1 MDWRSKLRV
10 DPIPYLLGSDDEALR
25 FQVRRDLLGEPGL
38 REQASWLMPEVRA
51 LVSKQQDDGTW
62 RYPGKRSGE
71 ILGEDYEF
79 LQTFK
84 VLSLLVECY
93 SMDRSHGSIARA
105 AEALFARQTPEG
117 DLRGIYGNQYSPNFT
132 SAALEIMIK
141 AGYRRDKRTKKAFD
155 WLLMNRQS
163 DGGWALPMRTHGDIV
178 FREAM
183 VSDPIP
189 PDKSRPSSYM
199 MTGIVLR
206 AFSADDRRA
215 MSREAQEAAEVLRS
229 GFFRPE
235 PYSDRKAPSY
245 WTQFT
250 FPFFYN
256 DVISSLD
263 VLSKMN
269 ISGDDRDIVRA
280 VSHLRSMQN
289 DDGSIDGKF
298 NLARGRDVKRWVLFS
313 LCRSLSRL
321 YGTCRA

>member
-1 MDWRSKLRV
+1 MDWRSKLNV
-10 DPIPYLLGSDDEALR
+10 DPVPYLLDTDDGSLR
-25 FQVRRDLLGEPGL
+25 FQVRRDILGERDL
-38 REQASWLMPEVRA
+38 RAQASWLQPEVRS
-51 LVSKQQDDGTW
+51 LVRKQQPDGNW

-71 ILGEDYEF
+71 NLGEDYEF

-84 VLSLLVECY
+84 VMALLVECY
-93 SMDRSHGSIARA
+93 AMDRTHPIVARA
-105 AEALFARQTPEG
+105 ADALFARQTVEG

-132 SAALEIMIK
+132 AAALEIIIK
-141 AGYRRDKRTKKAFD
+141 AGFGRDKRTTRAFD

-163 DGGWALPMRTHGDIV
+163 DGGWALPMRTHGDMA

-206 AFSADDRRA
+206 AFSADKRRA
-215 MSREAQEAAEVLRS
+215 RSREAQEAAEVLKG
-229 GFFRPE
+229 GFFLPE
-235 PYSDRKAPSY
+235 PYADRKHPSY

-256 DVISSLD
+256 DLISSLD
-263 VLSKMN
+263 VLSKLGFP
-269 ISGDDRDIVRA
+269 GDDQDIVRA
-280 VSHLRSMQN
+280 VTYFRTRQRE
-289 DDGSIDGKF
+289 DGSLDLKY
-298 NLARGRDVKRWVLFS
+298 NLARGKDVGRWVTFS
-313 LCRSLSRL
+313 LCRSLGRL